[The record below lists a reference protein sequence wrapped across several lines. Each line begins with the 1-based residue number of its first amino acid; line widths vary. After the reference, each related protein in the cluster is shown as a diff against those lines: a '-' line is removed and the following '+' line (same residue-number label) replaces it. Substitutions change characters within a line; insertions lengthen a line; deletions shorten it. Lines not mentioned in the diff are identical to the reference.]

1 MVEQEIG
8 KRIKFYRKKR
18 GLTQEELAERVELSS
33 HFISALERGMYS
45 VKLENLVKIMN
56 VLECTA
62 DDLFCDS
69 LDDKTR
75 INASRLAKEMALIPD
90 YEQERIFK
98 VVELLVNTAKSK

>member
-1 MVEQEIG
+1 MIEREIG

-18 GLTQEELAERVELSS
+18 GLTQEELAEKVELSS

-69 LDDKTR
+69 VKDKTKAH
-75 INASRLAKEMALIPD
+75 ASRLAKEMSNIPEH
-90 YEQERIFK
+90 EQERIFK
-98 VVELLVNTAKSK
+98 VLELLVITAKRK

>member
-1 MVEQEIG
+1 MLKMGEILRTLRRE
-8 KRIKFYRKKR
+8 KN
-18 GLTQEELAERVELSS
+18 LTQEELAEKVELSS

-69 LDDKTR
+69 VKDKTKAH
-75 INASRLAKEMALIPD
+75 ASRLAKEMSNIPEH
-90 YEQERIFK
+90 EQERIFK
-98 VVELLVNTAKSK
+98 VLELLVSTAKRK